1 MVTTLLEHLS
11 GHKVKAPSSV
21 QPVSPIKKFSAQM
34 APPVASQAVLQA
46 SLTPADKGI
55 LKSVDGKQLGVQIR
69 AWTTILQQH
78 PKTDKPVI
86 MAILKQYDST
96 VHAEL
101 MHQLGGHQAAIML
114 AERANQSRA
123 RKMPRINTP
132 TGKALN
138 ALVDKVVAETLQ
150 GRTIH

>member
-1 MVTTLLEHLS
+1 
-11 GHKVKAPSSV
+11 
-21 QPVSPIKKFSAQM
+21 M

-123 RKMPRINTP
+123 NTARKMPRINTP